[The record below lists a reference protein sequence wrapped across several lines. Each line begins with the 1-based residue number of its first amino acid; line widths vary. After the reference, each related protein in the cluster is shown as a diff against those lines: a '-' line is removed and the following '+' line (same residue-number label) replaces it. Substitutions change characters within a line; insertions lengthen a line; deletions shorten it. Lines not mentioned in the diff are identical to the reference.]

1 MKLDLENLKAK
12 AKAAS
17 PGPWIAD
24 VELFHL
30 RAKPNYKDLLVKR
43 LAEMEEIARL
53 NPLLTDNNQT
63 QMVRLIQSLSMMVY
77 LFDQGDGLSYQRVL
91 KILEGEN

>member
-1 MKLDLENLKAK
+1 MTD
-12 AKAAS
+12 
-17 PGPWIAD
+17 AD

-30 RAKPNYKDLLVKR
+30 RLKPNYKDLLVKR
-43 LAEMEEIARL
+43 LNEMEEIARL

-63 QMVRLIQSLSMMVY
+63 QMVRLIQGLSMMVY

-91 KILEGEN
+91 KTLDGE